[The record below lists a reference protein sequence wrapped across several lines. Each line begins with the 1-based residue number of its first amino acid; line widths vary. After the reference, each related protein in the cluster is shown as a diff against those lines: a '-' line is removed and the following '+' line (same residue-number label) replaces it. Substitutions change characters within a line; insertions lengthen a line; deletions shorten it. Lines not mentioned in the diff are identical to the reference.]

1 MCEHYR
7 ILFFILCNYERNLA
21 VCQAFYDINCEK
33 ILTFRHRKRHLMM
46 IILKYA
52 RILLELF
59 FSCANDEYYVNTLT
73 PELRLGAE
81 EFLISL
87 FF

>member
-1 MCEHYR
+1 
-7 ILFFILCNYERNLA
+7 
-21 VCQAFYDINCEK
+21 
-33 ILTFRHRKRHLMM
+33 MM

-52 RILLELF
+52 RILVEIF

-73 PELRLGAE
+73 PEFRLGAE

-87 FF
+87 IF